1 MLRLRGT
8 TCFPANTRP
17 ASARLHGFAS
27 FRGVERLVR
36 TDVQTPGYMRAPFEH
51 PACFAMESCV
61 DELAYALG
69 QDPVALRLAND
80 TATDP
85 VTGLPFSSRHV
96 AECLR
101 RGAERFGW
109 EKRSMAP
116 RSMRAADGSQIG
128 WGVAIGAI
136 PASSCPASRT

>member
-1 MLRLRGT
+1 
-8 TCFPANTRP
+8 
-17 ASARLHGFAS
+17 
-27 FRGVERLVR
+27 
-36 TDVQTPGYMRAPFEH
+36 MRAPFEH

-80 TATDP
+80 TTIDP

-109 EKRSMAP
+109 TNAP
-116 RSMRAADGSQIG
+116 WRPVPCASTDGTVIG
-128 WGVAIGAI
+128 WGVAIGAYPGLI
-136 PASSCPASRT
+136 VPAIARSEGHRRGRRRHQRRWP